1 MMDGQ
6 EVGSK
11 KVRKGDR
18 VVVIA
23 GNARGQK
30 GTVQASFGDRVIIGG
45 VNMHK
50 RHVKRSQ
57 AYPQGGRIE
66 IEGSIHISNVRA
78 CDEEGHP
85 LKLKMRTNEQGERE
99 LVYFKDGQPL
109 VWRSMKRAKS

>member
-1 MMDGQ
+1 MDGQ

-30 GTVQASFGDRVIIGG
+30 GTVEACLGNRVIIGG
-45 VNMHK
+45 VNTHK

-57 AYPQGGRIE
+57 AYPQGGRIDVE
-66 IEGSIHISNVRA
+66 APIHISNVRA

-85 LKLKMRTNEQGERE
+85 LKVKMRTNDQGERE
-99 LVYFKDGQPL
+99 LVYSKDGQL
-109 VWRSMKRAKS
+109 VVWRSMKRSKK

>member
-6 EVGSK
+6 DIGSK

-30 GTVQASFGDRVIIGG
+30 GTVEACFGDRVIVGG

-57 AYPQGGRIE
+57 AHPQGGRIE
-66 IEGSIHISNVRA
+66 VEAPIHISNVKA

-85 LKLKMRTNEQGERE
+85 LKLKMRMNDQGERE
-99 LVYFKDGQPL
+99 LVYMKDGQP
-109 VWRSMKRAKS
+109 VMWRSMKRSKK

>member
-30 GTVQASFGDRVIIGG
+30 GTVIACFGDRVIVGG
-45 VNMHK
+45 VNLHK

-57 AYPQGGRIE
+57 AHPQGGRIDVE
-66 IEGSIHISNVRA
+66 SPIHISNVRA
-78 CDEEGHP
+78 CDEDGHP
-85 LKLKMRTNEQGERE
+85 LKLKSRVNENGERE
-99 LVYFKDGQPL
+99 LFYIKDGQPV
-109 VWRSMKRAKS
+109 VWRSMKRSKS